1 MSKKAVDVAL
11 LPSDN
16 IIDIAIRLNRQLV
29 ERFGEEIVLDNKNC
43 LPHISLAMGCI
54 EEGDIPE
61 IAGVLTKI
69 AGENPVGEL
78 RIAGVKVSENA
89 KGERVSSFEV
99 ERTENL
105 QRLHEEIVEAMQ
117 PYFVYEVTEDI

>member
-1 MSKKAVDVAL
+1 M